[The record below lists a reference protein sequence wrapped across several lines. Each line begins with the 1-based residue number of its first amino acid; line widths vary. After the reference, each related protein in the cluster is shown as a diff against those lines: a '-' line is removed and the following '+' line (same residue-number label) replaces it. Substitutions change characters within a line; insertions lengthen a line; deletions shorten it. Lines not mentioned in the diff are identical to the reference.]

1 LSCPHVG
8 GVLGLVV
15 AAAFA
20 HASWNLVAKPA
31 VGGAAF
37 VWLCAMAGTLLYL
50 PVLVLAL
57 LVDPGSLGW
66 MTIALMAG
74 SGALH
79 ALYFV
84 LLQRAYASGEL
95 SVVYPLARGT
105 GPLLSTTAAIVF
117 LGERPSLPA
126 LAGAG
131 LIVMAVFSL
140 IRRSEDVGSST
151 LSRGTWFAVLTGAA
165 IAAYTLWDKHAV
177 GAAGLS
183 PIVYYWGANLANA
196 GLLTP
201 VALRQREELRQ
212 AWTVSRARAV
222 GVGLLSPLA
231 YVLVLY
237 ALARAPVSY
246 VAPAR
251 ESSIVVGTLLGIFV
265 LHEQDRGRRLA
276 AAAAILIGVV
286 VLSLAQQ

>member
-1 LSCPHVG
+1 MSPT
-8 GVLGLVV
+8 VLGLVV
-15 AAAFA
+15 AAAVA
-20 HASWNLVAKPA
+20 HAGWNLIAKPA

-50 PVLVLAL
+50 PVLVLGLAT
-57 LVDPGSLGW
+57 DPGSLGW
-66 MTIALMAG
+66 TAIALMAG

-117 LGERPSLPA
+117 LGEHPSLPA
-126 LAGAG
+126 LAGAA
-131 LIVMAVFSL
+131 LIVIAVLSL
-140 IRRSEDVGSST
+140 IRRSEDVGSAT
-151 LSRGTWFAVLTGAA
+151 LSRGTWFAVLTGGA

-177 GAAGLS
+177 DAAGLS
-183 PIVYYWGANLANA
+183 PIVYYWGTNLANA

-201 VALRQREELRQ
+201 VALRHPQELRQ

-265 LHEQDRGRRLA
+265 LHEQDRARRLA

-286 VLSLAQQ
+286 VLSLAKQ

>member
-1 LSCPHVG
+1 MSLD
-8 GVLGLVV
+8 VLALVV

-20 HASWNLVAKPA
+20 HAGWNLLAQPA
-31 VGGAAF
+31 VGGTAF
-37 VWLCAMAGTLLYL
+37 VWLCAVAGTVLYL

-57 LVDPGSLGW
+57 VADSGPLGW
-66 MTIALMAG
+66 PAVGLMAG

-84 LLQRAYASGEL
+84 LLQRGYATGDL

-117 LGERPSLPA
+117 LGERPSAPA
-126 LAGAG
+126 IAGAA
-131 LIVMAVFSL
+131 LIVAAVFSL
-140 IRRSEDVGSST
+140 IRRSGAEASASGSRAT
-151 LSRGTWFAVLTGAA
+151 LFAVLTGAA

-177 GAAGLS
+177 GVAALS
-183 PIVYYWGANLANA
+183 PIVYYWGTNLANTA
-196 GLLTP
+196 LLTP
-201 VALRQREELRQ
+201 LALRHRDGLRQ
-212 AWTVSRARAV
+212 AWTDSRSRAA

-231 YVLVLY
+231 YVLILY

-251 ESSIVVGTLLGIFV
+251 ESSIVVGTLLGALV
-265 LHEQDRGRRLA
+265 LHEKDMRRRLVV
-276 AAAAILIGVV
+276 AAAILAGVV
-286 VLSLAQQ
+286 VLTVG

>member
-1 LSCPHVG
+1 
-8 GVLGLVV
+8 
-15 AAAFA
+15 
-20 HASWNLVAKPA
+20 
-31 VGGAAF
+31 
-37 VWLCAMAGTLLYL
+37 
-50 PVLVLAL
+50 
-57 LVDPGSLGW
+57 
-66 MTIALMAG
+66 
-74 SGALH
+74 
-79 ALYFV
+79 
-84 LLQRAYASGEL
+84 
-95 SVVYPLARGT
+95 
-105 GPLLSTTAAIVF
+105 
-117 LGERPSLPA
+117 
-126 LAGAG
+126 
-131 LIVMAVFSL
+131 
-140 IRRSEDVGSST
+140 
-151 LSRGTWFAVLTGAA
+151 
-165 IAAYTLWDKHAV
+165 
-177 GAAGLS
+177 
-183 PIVYYWGANLANA
+183 
-196 GLLTP
+196 